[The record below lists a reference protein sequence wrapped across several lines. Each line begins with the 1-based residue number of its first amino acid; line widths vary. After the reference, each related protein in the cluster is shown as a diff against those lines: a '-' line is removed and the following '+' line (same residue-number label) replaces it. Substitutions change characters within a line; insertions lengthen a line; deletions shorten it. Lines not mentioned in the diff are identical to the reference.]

1 MSEVTTTETTATTTK
16 EKKLPSIS
24 QAVLDLA
31 SKIEEGKMLKLEGS
45 TVIESD
51 GPLWEKLVNTVDVDT
66 AKKFQG
72 ELRDIAAAANYVG
85 GNMIVEAMKADPEI
99 KQGTLTFTAGQAEGS
114 RVDTGET
121 VFIRDRK
128 THIGGREGVAPLT
141 VLASVSRHWDST
153 KVGEMGAVTA
163 HLKAAAA
170 TAFA

>member
-1 MSEVTTTETTATTTK
+1 MSETTTTETTSTATK

-31 SKIEEGKMLKLEGS
+31 AKIEEGKMLKLDGS
-45 TVIESD
+45 TVGEAD
-51 GPLWEKLVNTVDVDT
+51 GPLWEKLVSSVDVDT

-72 ELRDIAAAANYVG
+72 ELRDIVAAANYVG
-85 GNMIVEAMKADPEI
+85 GNMLIEAMKTDSEI

-114 RVDTGET
+114 RADIGET
-121 VFIRDRK
+121 VFVRDRK
-128 THIGGREGVAPLT
+128 TNIGGREGVAPLT
-141 VLASVSRHWDST
+141 VLASASRHWDST

-170 TAFA
+170 AAFA